1 MSSKA
6 DIDNM
11 CVFVMIMFLIKKTMK
26 DESISVNKEIIWDE
40 AKLGSPVAENNPGS
54 TSLKNLVFQELHRRG
69 DILSQTDAYVGI
81 CDIIA

>member
-11 CVFVMIMFLIKKTMK
+11 CVFVMNALIKKTMK

-40 AKLGSPVAENNPGS
+40 AKLAALWPKTIQGVLA
-54 TSLKNLVFQELHRRG
+54 
-69 DILSQTDAYVGI
+69 
-81 CDIIA
+81 